1 MSFDGSFTH
10 AMVHELSQTVATGR
24 VSKIN
29 QPYANEIVLTIRAN
43 GHNHPILL
51 SANPTYAR
59 IQETQIPYVNPPV
72 PTNFTMILRKYL
84 QGAILKTVSQAAN
97 DRVVRL
103 QFTSRNELGDQQELH
118 LIIEIMARHSNVIL
132 VDQASG
138 KILDAIKHVGS
149 DQNRYRLLL
158 PGALYIAPPKQDLT
172 DPFTGARTD
181 LADTIRDYPN
191 QDVLATTLQHQYQGL
206 GKDTAAALAI
216 ALHHPGDPEA
226 NFTTFFTGFDAPQ
239 PTLAISAK
247 GKTNFTAFEYPN
259 EGGQYQAHTTLS
271 QLLDAYY
278 QDKAER
284 DRVQQQGGVLIR
296 VVRNELKKNRNK
308 LKKLQRTMKETEN
321 ADEYRIKGEV
331 LTTYLYQVKRGDTT
345 VTLPNFY
352 DNEQP
357 LKIALSNQ
365 ISPNQNAQKYFKRYQ
380 KAKNAV
386 VYVTE
391 QLKQTQENVTYFENI
406 MAQIELAAPKDLID
420 IKLELQQ
427 GGYLR
432 DHEHLKKAKKK
443 RKQKISQPDQ
453 FTASDGTKISV
464 GKNNLQN
471 DKLSLHTAKRTDI
484 WLHVKDIPGSH
495 VIIHADDPSEATILE
510 AANLAAYFSK
520 ARDSS
525 TVPVNYVPVKRLHK
539 PNGAKPGFVIFT
551 GQKTVYVT
559 PESSLVDQL
568 TANNK

>member
-10 AMVHELSQTVATGR
+10 AMVHELQQTVTTGR

-29 QPYANEIVLTIRAN
+29 QPYANEVVLTIRAN
-43 GHNHPILL
+43 GHNYPILL

-59 IQETQIPYVNPPV
+59 IQVTEIPYVNPPV

-84 QGAILKTVSQAAN
+84 QGAILKGVTQAAN
-97 DRVVRL
+97 DRVVHL
-103 QFTSRNELGDQQELH
+103 VFTARNELGDQQELH
-118 LIIEIMARHSNVIL
+118 LIVEIMARHSNVIL

-158 PGALYIAPPKQDLT
+158 PGAQYITPPKQDLD
-172 DPFTGARTD
+172 DPFAGPRAD
-181 LADTIRDYPN
+181 LAATIREFPN
-191 QDVLATTLQHQYQGL
+191 RDVLAGTLQHQYQGL
-206 GKDTAAALAI
+206 GKDTAAALAS
-216 ALHHPGDPEA
+216 ALHQPGDVNA
-226 NFTTFFTGFDAPQ
+226 HFTTFFDRFNDPQ
-239 PTLAISAK
+239 PTLTVSPK
-247 GKTNFTAFEYPN
+247 GKTSFTAFPYPA
-259 EGGQYQAHTTLS
+259 EGQQHTATTLS
-271 QLLDAYY
+271 QLLDTYY

-284 DRVQQQGGVLIR
+284 DRVQQQGSVLIR

-308 LKKLQRTMKETEN
+308 LKKLQRTLAETAN
-321 ADEYRIKGEV
+321 ADEYRVKGEI
-331 LTTYLYQVKRGDTT
+331 LTTYLYQVKRGDAS

-352 DNEQP
+352 DHEKP

-365 ISPNQNAQKYFKRYQ
+365 LSPNQNAQKYFKRYQ

-386 VYVTE
+386 SYVTTQIE
-391 QLKQTQENVTYFENI
+391 QTQANVDYFANI
-406 MAQIELAAPKDLID
+406 MAQIELAAPKDLVD
-420 IKLELQQ
+420 IRLELQQ

-432 DHEHLKKAKKK
+432 DHDHQKKAKKR
-443 RKQKISQPDQ
+443 RKQQISKPDQ

-471 DKLSLHTAKRTDI
+471 DKLTLHTAKRTDI
-484 WLHVKDIPGSH
+484 WLHVKDMPGSH
-495 VIIHADDPSEATILE
+495 VIVHAADPSEQTILE

-520 ARDSS
+520 ARASS
-525 TVPVNYVPVKRLHK
+525 TVPVDYVPVKRIHK

-551 GQKTVYVT
+551 GQKTVFVT
-559 PESSLVDQL
+559 PESALVDQL
-568 TANNK
+568 MANNSK

>member
-10 AMVHELSQTVATGR
+10 AMVHELQQTVTTGR

-29 QPYANEIVLTIRAN
+29 QPYANEVVLTIRAN
-43 GHNHPILL
+43 GHNYPILL

-59 IQETQIPYVNPPV
+59 IQVTEIPYVNPPV

-84 QGAILKTVSQAAN
+84 QGAILKGVTQAAN
-97 DRVVRL
+97 DRVVHL
-103 QFTSRNELGDQQELH
+103 NFTSRNELGDQQELH

-158 PGALYIAPPKQDLT
+158 PGAQYITPPKQDLD
-172 DPFTGARTD
+172 DPFAGPRAD
-181 LADTIRDYPN
+181 LAATIREFPN
-191 QDVLATTLQHQYQGL
+191 RDVLAGTLQHQYQGL
-206 GKDTAAALAI
+206 GKDTAAALAS
-216 ALHHPGDPEA
+216 ALHQPGDA
-226 NFTTFFTGFDAPQ
+226 NAHFTAFFAQFDAPQ
-239 PTLAISAK
+239 PTLTISLK
-247 GKTNFTAFEYPN
+247 GKTSFTAFPYPT
-259 EGGQYQAHTTLS
+259 EGQQQTATTLS
-271 QLLDAYY
+271 QLLDTYY

-284 DRVQQQGGVLIR
+284 DRVQQQGSVLIR

-308 LKKLQRTMKETEN
+308 LKKLQRTLAETEN
-321 ADEYRIKGEV
+321 ADEYRVKGEI
-331 LTTYLYQVKRGDTT
+331 LTTYLYQVKRGNTS

-352 DNEQP
+352 DQEKP

-365 ISPNQNAQKYFKRYQ
+365 LSPNQNAQKYFKRYQ

-386 VYVTE
+386 SYVTTQIE
-391 QLKQTQENVTYFENI
+391 QTQANVDYFDNI

-420 IKLELQQ
+420 IRLELQQ

-432 DHEHLKKAKKK
+432 DHDHQKKAKKR
-443 RKQKISQPDQ
+443 RKQQISKPDQ

-471 DKLSLHTAKRTDI
+471 DKLTLHTAKRTDI
-484 WLHVKDIPGSH
+484 WLHVKDMPGSH
-495 VIIHADDPSEATILE
+495 VIVHAADPSEQTILE

-520 ARDSS
+520 ARASS
-525 TVPVNYVPVKRLHK
+525 TVPVDYVPVKRIHK

-551 GQKTVYVT
+551 GQKTVFVT
-559 PESSLVDQL
+559 PESALVDQL
-568 TANNK
+568 TANNTK

>member
-1 MSFDGSFTH
+1 
-10 AMVHELSQTVATGR
+10 
-24 VSKIN
+24 
-29 QPYANEIVLTIRAN
+29 
-43 GHNHPILL
+43 
-51 SANPTYAR
+51 
-59 IQETQIPYVNPPV
+59 
-72 PTNFTMILRKYL
+72 
-84 QGAILKTVSQAAN
+84 
-97 DRVVRL
+97 
-103 QFTSRNELGDQQELH
+103 
-118 LIIEIMARHSNVIL
+118 
-132 VDQASG
+132 
-138 KILDAIKHVGS
+138 
-149 DQNRYRLLL
+149 
-158 PGALYIAPPKQDLT
+158 
-172 DPFTGARTD
+172 
-181 LADTIRDYPN
+181 
-191 QDVLATTLQHQYQGL
+191 
-206 GKDTAAALAI
+206 
-216 ALHHPGDPEA
+216 
-226 NFTTFFTGFDAPQ
+226 
-239 PTLAISAK
+239 
-247 GKTNFTAFEYPN
+247 
-259 EGGQYQAHTTLS
+259 
-271 QLLDAYY
+271 
-278 QDKAER
+278 
-284 DRVQQQGGVLIR
+284 
-296 VVRNELKKNRNK
+296 VRNELKKNRNK

>member
-29 QPYANEIVLTIRAN
+29 QPYANEIVLTVRAN
-43 GHNHPILL
+43 GHNNPILL

-59 IQETQIPYVNPPV
+59 IQITQIPYVNPAV

-84 QGAILKTVSQAAN
+84 QGAILKDVTQAAN
-97 DRVVRL
+97 DRVVHL
-103 QFTSRNELGDQQELH
+103 HFTARNELGDQQELH

-158 PGALYIAPPKQDLT
+158 PGAQYITPPKQDLAN
-172 DPFTGARTD
+172 PFDGPRAD
-181 LADTIRDYPN
+181 LAATIRDFPN
-191 QDVLATTLQHQYQGL
+191 QEVLAHTLQTQYQGL
-206 GKDTAAALAI
+206 GKDTAAALAE
-216 ALHHPGDPEA
+216 ALHTPGDATEHFKA
-226 NFTTFFTGFDAPQ
+226 FFAGFDAPQ
-239 PTLAISAK
+239 PTLTVSAK
-247 GKTNFTAFEYPN
+247 NKTSFTAFPYPTDGKHQSA
-259 EGGQYQAHTTLS
+259 ETLS
-271 QLLDAYY
+271 ALLDAYY

-284 DRVQQQGGVLIR
+284 DRVQQQGSVLIR

-308 LKKLQRTMKETEN
+308 YKKLQKTMAETEN

-331 LTTYLYQVKRGDTT
+331 LTTYLYQVNRGDTT

-352 DNEQP
+352 DNEKP

-365 ISPNQNAQKYFKRYQ
+365 LSPNQNAQKYFKRYQ

-391 QLKQTQENVTYFENI
+391 QLAQTQANVDYFENI

-420 IKLELQQ
+420 IRLELQQ

-432 DHEHLKKAKKK
+432 DHDHMKKSKKK

-484 WLHVKDIPGSH
+484 WLHVKDMPGSH
-495 VIIHADDPSEATILE
+495 VIIHDDAPSEQTIME

-520 ARDSS
+520 ARSSS
-525 TVPVNYVPVKRLHK
+525 TVPVDYVPVKRLHK

-551 GQKTVYVT
+551 GQKTVFVT
-559 PESSLVDQL
+559 PESDLVDQL